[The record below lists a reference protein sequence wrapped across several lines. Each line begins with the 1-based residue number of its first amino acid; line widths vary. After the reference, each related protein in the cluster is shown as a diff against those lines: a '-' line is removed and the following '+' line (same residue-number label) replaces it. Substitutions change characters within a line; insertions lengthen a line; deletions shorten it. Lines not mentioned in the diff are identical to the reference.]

1 MQSNSTGKDNGMQST
16 NQTGHKHATCLR
28 EGGDEGSGEQGLGQ
42 LAKVLLEQARN
53 VEAARVRVEG
63 CRLQ

>member
-1 MQSNSTGKDNGMQST
+1 MQSNRIKLLSKDTSI
-16 NQTGHKHATCLR
+16 ATCLR
-28 EGGDEGSGEQGLGQ
+28 EGGDKGGGEQGLGQ